1 MGDVIRL
8 LDVKLVNCR
17 IVDGTGA
24 PWFRGDVGISG
35 EKIVLVRNSIP
46 EEARETEDLHDRVL
60 CPGFID
66 MHTHSDLRVLSNPQE
81 DAKLMQGITSALVG
95 QDGLSV
101 APLSPSALPGMKRR
115 LLGLNGSH
123 ENWNWNSM
131 AEYLNAIDEVKP
143 ATNTAMLVPHGS
155 VRASVL
161 GWDSRPATDEEIRQM
176 AKMVEKAM
184 EEGAYGFSTG
194 LIYPPCL
201 YAEEKEL
208 VALAAATAA
217 HGGFFVVHM
226 RNEQDYIA
234 DSLREVVSICTK
246 AGCPLHIS
254 HLKIAGRKNWGRAA
268 EILALIDS
276 AREKGLEVTFDQY
289 PYTAGSTMLDALI
302 PPVFHASGQ
311 LKMLEDLKSPEVRR
325 EISDMIYGK
334 TGGVWENWIASCGWE
349 GVLINSVHSEENRWM
364 EGKNLA
370 EIASLTPGSEVD
382 SLCDLLVAEEGKVAM
397 TTFYGCE
404 EDIQTIISHEAMLFC
419 SDSIVGGKPHP
430 RAYGSTAKILG
441 QYVRETG
448 TLSLSQAIRR
458 MTSGPAARLG
468 LQDRG
473 ILREGMIADLVA
485 FDPAL
490 VAEKGTYEDP
500 VQYPTGFTSV
510 LVSGKFAVKDSK
522 LTGNRYGK
530 ALRHKENA
538 DI

>member
-1 MGDVIRL
+1 M
-8 LDVKLVNCR
+8 LDLKLVNCR

-24 PWFRGDVGISG
+24 PWFRGEVGISEG
-35 EKIVLVRNSIP
+35 RIALVRNTIS
-46 EEARETEDLHDRVL
+46 EEAHETEDLHDQIL

-66 MHTHSDLRVLSNPQE
+66 MHTHSDLRVFLNPEE

-101 APLSPSALPGMKRR
+101 APLSPSALPGMKQR
-115 LLGLNGSH
+115 LLGLNGAL
-123 ENWNWNSM
+123 ENWTWNSM
-131 AEYLNAIDEVKP
+131 AEYLSAVDGANP
-143 ATNTAMLVPHGS
+143 AANTAMLVPHGS
-155 VRASVL
+155 VRASVV
-161 GWDSRPATDEEIRQM
+161 GWEARAATDDEIRRM
-176 AKMVEKAM
+176 AEMVEKAM

-226 RNEQDYIA
+226 RNEQDYIEDA
-234 DSLREVVSICTK
+234 LQEVISVCTK
-246 AGCPLHIS
+246 AACPLHIS
-254 HLKIAGRKNWGRAA
+254 HLKIAGKKNWGRAA
-268 EILALIDS
+268 EVLGVIDS

-302 PPVFHASGQ
+302 PPAFHVSGQ
-311 LKMLEDLKSPEVRR
+311 KKMLEDLKNPEVRR
-325 EISDMIYGK
+325 EVGDLIDGK
-334 TGGVWENWIASCGWE
+334 TDTVWENWIASCGWE
-349 GVLINSVHSEENRWM
+349 GIFINSVHTEKSRWM

-370 EIASLTPGSEVD
+370 EIASETSRSEVD
-382 SLCDLLVAEEGKVAM
+382 ALCDLLIAEEGKVTM
-397 TTFYGCE
+397 TLFYGCE
-404 EDIQTIISHEAMLFC
+404 EDVKTIMGHEAMLFC

-430 RAYGSTAKILG
+430 RAYGSAARILG
-441 QYVRETG
+441 HYVRETG

-485 FDPAL
+485 FDPEL
-490 VAEKGTYEDP
+490 IAEKGTYQEP
-500 VQYPTGFTSV
+500 VQYPAGITSV
-510 LVSGKFAVKDSK
+510 LVSGKFAVKEGR
-522 LTGNRYGK
+522 LTGNRCGT
-530 ALRHKENA
+530 ALRHK
-538 DI
+538 